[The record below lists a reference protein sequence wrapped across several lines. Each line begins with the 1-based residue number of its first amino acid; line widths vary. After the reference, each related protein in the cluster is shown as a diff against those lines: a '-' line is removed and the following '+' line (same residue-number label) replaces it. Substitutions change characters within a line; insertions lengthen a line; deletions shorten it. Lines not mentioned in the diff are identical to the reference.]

1 MNDDPPSEVE
11 LKLEVPA
18 DAVERLRAHPL
29 IAALDPP
36 KRLESTYFDTPKL
49 HLKARALSLRLRS
62 ENGSRRVQTVKTLG
76 GAAGLFDRGEW
87 ETPVE
92 GDRPDL
98 DAASPVRAALKG
110 RVKRLKP
117 LFAVK
122 VDRASGLVRERGSE
136 IELSLDLGEVQTD
149 AGSAPL
155 KEVELELKRGRPKRL
170 FELAERL
177 FEAAPLRL
185 SARSKAE
192 AGYDLIEQ
200 RDAVKAEPVALERG
214 LTTAA
219 AFQKI
224 GRACLAHYLRNE
236 RIVRERRTVES
247 VHQARVGVRRLR
259 AAMTLFKDLL
269 QDSQSATLK
278 DQLRDLAGRLGA
290 ARDLDVLIARIETLD
305 LAAPVDLPALK
316 AALRRRREAVYD
328 EAVYALSAPETSR
341 LAFEVAAW
349 LETGW
354 WLTARDDLHSARRDL
369 PVLDF
374 AAAELARRTRKLA
387 KRARKLAHLDPPQR
401 HEVRKAAKKVRYG
414 AEFFRS
420 LAKTKDRAAADA
432 FVDALKPL
440 QDVMGELN
448 DVAAAQQ
455 LLGALAA
462 GGPGPVDYAAG
473 AAVEALSRETDRLL
487 RQATKTA
494 KAFAKAQAFL

>member
-1 MNDDPPSEVE
+1 M
-11 LKLEVPA
+11 
-18 DAVERLRAHPL
+18 
-29 IAALDPP
+29 
-36 KRLESTYFDTPKL
+36 
-49 HLKARALSLRLRS
+49 
-62 ENGSRRVQTVKTLG
+62 
-76 GAAGLFDRGEW
+76 
-87 ETPVE
+87 
-92 GDRPDL
+92 
-98 DAASPVRAALKG
+98 
-110 RVKRLKP
+110 
-117 LFAVK
+117 
-122 VDRASGLVRERGSE
+122 
-136 IELSLDLGEVQTD
+136 
-149 AGSAPL
+149 
-155 KEVELELKRGRPKRL
+155 ELELKRGRPKRL

-192 AGYDLIEQ
+192 AGYDLIEP

-214 LTTAA
+214 MTTAA

-269 QDSQSATLK
+269 QDLQSATLK

-290 ARDLDVLIARIETLD
+290 ARDLDVLIARIGTLD

-316 AALRRRREAVYD
+316 AALRRRREAAYD
-328 EAVYALSAPETSR
+328 EAACALVGARGLAARLRGRR
-341 LAFEVAAW
+341 LAGDGLVADRPRRPAF
-349 LETGW
+349 GP
-354 WLTARDDLHSARRDL
+354 ARPAGGGLRRRRARPAHQEAQD
-369 PVLDF
+369 
-374 AAAELARRTRKLA
+374 ARPKLA
-387 KRARKLAHLDPPQR
+387 QLEPPQR
-401 HEVRKAAKKVRYG
+401 HAVRKAAKKVRYG

-448 DVAAAQQ
+448 DVAVAQQ

-462 GGPGPVDYAAG
+462 GEPGPVAYAAG
-473 AAVEALSRETDRLL
+473 AAAEALSRETDRLL

-494 KAFAKAQAFL
+494 KGFGKAQAFL